1 MCRLYIS
8 VLLILLMSCAG
19 VLAQD
24 SLSHD
29 KYIVR
34 SVMVGAG
41 KTNVYDTYLSPLE
54 YCGPELRFMHE
65 SMRMTRLMG
74 GSVSAQRIVQVNAS
88 STDNISKSGK
98 SYSGMVNWTYALH
111 YQYNVDDRLKI
122 LFGPMLDLNGGF
134 IYNTRN
140 SNNPAQAKVYGS
152 IDASAMAI
160 YKLRI
165 GRYPMTLR
173 YQANIPFMGVMF
185 SPEYGQSYYE
195 IFSLKHSGK
204 NVLFTSFH
212 NAPTVRQMLTLD
224 FPIGKTIMR
233 AGYLCDIQQAKVNN
247 LKSHFY
253 SHNFMIGFVRNFQMI
268 RGKNRINLPSK
279 VNPF

>member
-54 YCGPELRFMHE
+54 YRGPELRFMHE

-74 GSVSAQRIVQVNAS
+74 GRVSAQRIVQVNAS

-173 YQANIPFMGVMF
+173 YQANIPFMGLMF

-195 IFSLKHSGK
+195 IFSLKHSGN

-253 SHNFMIGFVRNFQMI
+253 SHNFMIGFVRNIQMI
-268 RGKNRINLPSK
+268 RGKNRISLPSK

>member
-24 SLSHD
+24 SLSYD

-54 YCGPELRFMHE
+54 YRGPELRFMHE

-74 GSVSAQRIVQVNAS
+74 GRVSAQRIVQVNAS

-98 SYSGMVNWTYALH
+98 SYSGMFNWTYALH

-173 YQANIPFMGVMF
+173 YQANIPFMGLMF

-212 NAPTVRQMLTLD
+212 NAPTVRQILTLD

-268 RGKNRINLPSK
+268 RGKNRISLPSK

>member
-54 YCGPELRFMHE
+54 YRGPELRLMNE

-74 GSVSAQRIVQVNAS
+74 GRVSAQRIVQVNAS

-98 SYSGMVNWTYALH
+98 SYSGMFNWTYALH

-152 IDASAMAI
+152 IDASTMAI

-173 YQANIPFMGVMF
+173 YQANLPFIGVMF

-253 SHNFMIGFVRNFQMI
+253 SHNFMIGFVRNFQML
-268 RGKNRINLPSK
+268 RGKNRISLPSK

>member
-1 MCRLYIS
+1 MS

-54 YCGPELRFMHE
+54 YRGPELRFMHE

-74 GSVSAQRIVQVNAS
+74 GRVSAQRIVQVNAS

-98 SYSGMVNWTYALH
+98 SYSGMFNWTYALH

-173 YQANIPFMGVMF
+173 YQANLPFIGVMF

-253 SHNFMIGFVRNFQMI
+253 SHNFMIGFVRNFQML
-268 RGKNRINLPSK
+268 RGKNRISLPSK

>member
-54 YCGPELRFMHE
+54 YRGPELRFMHE

-74 GSVSAQRIVQVNAS
+74 GRVSAQRIVQVNAS

-98 SYSGMVNWTYALH
+98 SYSGMFNWTYALH

-140 SNNPAQAKVYGS
+140 SNNPAQAKV
-152 IDASAMAI
+152 I
-160 YKLRI
+160 L
-165 GRYPMTLR
+165 
-173 YQANIPFMGVMF
+173 
-185 SPEYGQSYYE
+185 
-195 IFSLKHSGK
+195 
-204 NVLFTSFH
+204 
-212 NAPTVRQMLTLD
+212 
-224 FPIGKTIMR
+224 
-233 AGYLCDIQQAKVNN
+233 
-247 LKSHFY
+247 
-253 SHNFMIGFVRNFQMI
+253 
-268 RGKNRINLPSK
+268 
-279 VNPF
+279 

>member
-1 MCRLYIS
+1 MNRLFIS

-54 YCGPELRFMHE
+54 YRGPELRFMHE

-74 GSVSAQRIVQVNAS
+74 GRVSAQRIVQVNAS

-98 SYSGMVNWTYALH
+98 SYSGMFNWTYALH

-173 YQANIPFMGVMF
+173 YQANLPFIGVMF